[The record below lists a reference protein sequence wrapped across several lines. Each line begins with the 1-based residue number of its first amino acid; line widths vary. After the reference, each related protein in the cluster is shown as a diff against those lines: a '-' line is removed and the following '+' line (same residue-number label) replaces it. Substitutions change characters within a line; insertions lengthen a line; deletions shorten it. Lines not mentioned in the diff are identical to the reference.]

1 MNYLLLLLNQ
11 ETKRLHFRPIEKED
25 FNAWFPFFVDKQI
38 LTYFGLDIS
47 LSQEQLCE
55 NWFTKVFHRYE
66 NNLGGMNAM
75 ILKETGALIGQ
86 CGLLIQS
93 VQGRE
98 RLEIGYSLLPQY
110 RGFGYG
116 TEAAIKC
123 KEFAF
128 ENSFAT
134 QLMSMIHVDNN
145 ASEKV
150 ALKNGMQLESV
161 IEYDGM
167 MAKIY
172 TIDKG

>member
-1 MNYLLLLLNQ
+1 MNYLLLDQ
-11 ETKRLHFRPIEKED
+11 ETDRLCFRALVKED
-25 FNAWFPFFVDKQI
+25 FNSWVPFFEDKEI
-38 LTYFGLDIS
+38 LTYFGIDTN

-55 NWFTKVFHRYE
+55 NWFAKVFYRYK
-66 NNLGGMNAM
+66 NNLGGMNAI
-75 ILKETGALIGQ
+75 ILKETGALVGQ
-86 CGLLIQS
+86 CGLLIQT
-93 VQGRE
+93 VEGKD
-98 RLEIGYSLLPQY
+98 RLEVGYSLLPQY

-116 TEAAIKC
+116 TEAAVKC

-128 ENSFAT
+128 ENSLAEA
-134 QLMSMIHVDNN
+134 LMSMVHVDNK

-172 TIDKG
+172 TIEKG

>member
-1 MNYLLLLLNQ
+1 MNYLLLDQ
-11 ETKRLHFRPIEKED
+11 ETDRLCFRALVKED
-25 FNAWFPFFVDKQI
+25 FNSWVPFFEDKEI
-38 LTYFGLDIS
+38 LTYFGIDTN

-55 NWFTKVFHRYE
+55 NWFAKVFYRYK
-66 NNLGGMNAM
+66 NNLGGMNAI
-75 ILKETGALIGQ
+75 ILKETGALVGQ
-86 CGLLIQS
+86 CGLLIQT
-93 VQGRE
+93 VEGKD
-98 RLEIGYSLLPQY
+98 RLEVGYSLLPQY

-116 TEAAIKC
+116 TEAAVKC

-128 ENSFAT
+128 KNSLAEA
-134 QLMSMIHVDNN
+134 LMSMVHVDNK

-172 TIDKG
+172 TIEKG

>member
-1 MNYLLLLLNQ
+1 MNYLLLNQ
-11 ETKRLHFRPIEKED
+11 ETNRLRFRPLEKED
-25 FNAWFPFFVDKQI
+25 FNAWFPFFEDKVI
-38 LTYFGLDIS
+38 LTYFGIDTS
-47 LSQEQLCE
+47 LSQQQLCE
-55 NWFTKVFHRYE
+55 NWFAKVFDRYE

-86 CGLLIQS
+86 CGLLIQK
-93 VQGRE
+93 VQGKE
-98 RLEIGYSLLPQY
+98 RLEVGYSLLPQY
-110 RGFGYG
+110 RGLGYG
-116 TEAAIKC
+116 TEAAVKC

-128 ENSFAT
+128 ENSLAEA
-134 QLMSMIHVDNN
+134 LMSMVHVDNK

-172 TIDKG
+172 TIEKG

>member
-1 MNYLLLLLNQ
+1 MNYLLLDE
-11 ETKRLHFRPIEKED
+11 ETDRLRFRALVKED
-25 FNAWFPFFVDKQI
+25 FDAWFPFFEDKEI
-38 LTYFGLDIS
+38 LTYFGIDTS

-55 NWFTKVFHRYE
+55 NWFVKVFHRYE
-66 NNLGGMNAM
+66 NNLGGMNAI
-75 ILKETGALIGQ
+75 ILKETGALVGQ
-86 CGLLIQS
+86 CGLLIQT

-116 TEAAIKC
+116 TEAAVKC

-128 ENSFAT
+128 KNSLAK
-134 QLMSMIHVDNN
+134 QLMSMVHVDNK

-150 ALKNGMQLESV
+150 ALKNEMQLESV

-172 TIDKG
+172 TIEKK